1 MLPWIKRNWFLLAL
15 ASVFL
20 LGGVGWRVFL
30 PLAGWSL
37 LRDVLV
43 ALSMFLMAL
52 PLEST
57 AILNTLARPWAA
69 LLAIVVTFGLLPA
82 FAWVCCGILSP
93 AFYPP
98 EYAMGVLVASVTPCT
113 MASATVWTRKAGGND
128 TAATVVTVL
137 SNLICFFIT
146 PTWLWLMTGQQTE
159 SKKMEDFWT
168 LVLLLTVTVALP
180 VVVAQVVRCWGGM
193 RALASNQK
201 ASLAIGAQICIL
213 TMVAIGAAKT
223 GEKLSGSELS
233 GSVLGTICLTC
244 FLVLLIHLVMFAVGF
259 QLARQLGLSW
269 PDQVAVGFSGSQK
282 TLMVGMNLSIAA
294 GFSVIPM
301 VAYHILQLFAD
312 TFLADWLSRSRAS
325 KGELGISSD
334 GK

>member
-1 MLPWIKRNWFLLAL
+1 LLPWIKRNWFLLTL

-20 LGGVGWRVFL
+20 VGGLAWRTLL
-30 PLAGWSL
+30 PVAESTL

-43 ALSMFLMAL
+43 AVSMFLMAL
-52 PLEST
+52 PLESS
-57 AILNTLARPWAA
+57 AILSTLSRPWAA

-82 FAWVCCGILSP
+82 FAWGLCLVLSP
-93 AFYPP
+93 TFYPP

-146 PTWLWLMTGQQTE
+146 PVWLWAMTGQQTKSE
-159 SKKMEDFWT
+159 VGAFGQM
-168 LVLLLTVTVALP
+168 VLRLTITVALP
-180 VVVAQVVRCWGGM
+180 VVLAQLARCLTGVAEF
-193 RALASNQK
+193 ASKQK
-201 ASLAIGAQICIL
+201 AVMAIGAQVCIL
-213 TMVAIGAAKT
+213 SMVAFGAAKT
-223 GEKLSGSELS
+223 GQKLSGSELS
-233 GSVLGTICLTC
+233 SSVLGTICLTC

-259 QLARQLGLSW
+259 RLAKWLGLTW
-269 PDQVAVGFSGSQK
+269 ADQVAVGFSGSQK
-282 TLMVGMNLSIAA
+282 TLMVGMNLSIAS

-301 VAYHILQLFAD
+301 VAYHVLQLFAD
-312 TFLADWLSRSRAS
+312 TFLADWLSRSRS
-325 KGELGISSD
+325 ERDELSISGE